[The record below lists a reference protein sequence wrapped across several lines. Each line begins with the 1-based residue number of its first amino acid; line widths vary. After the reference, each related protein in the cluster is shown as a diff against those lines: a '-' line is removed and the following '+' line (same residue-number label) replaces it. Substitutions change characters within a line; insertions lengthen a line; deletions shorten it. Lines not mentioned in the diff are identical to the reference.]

1 METPT
6 TLNRRLTPLGSPVYA
21 RVWRAVPPIPEH
33 KIAGW
38 VEFAP
43 QPIPEADLIR
53 DKKAYIKPMPKAQK
67 K

>member
-1 METPT
+1 MAYATVKEGDYVLLADRCFLVRGVVPYDKET
-6 TLNRRLTPLGSPVYA
+6 
-21 RVWRAVPPIPEH
+21 RV
-33 KIAGW
+33 AGW